1 MPSPFDTL
9 MSAFASPMLDQHF
22 GETISIT
29 RGPNTTAGIT
39 ASWITQAT
47 VVSTTDAKQNTV
59 IVDRFWFVKQSAYQI
74 RSVAVEPRTGD
85 RLTDDAGRVWEVLP
99 AKITPPVE
107 SYAGGDY
114 WKIATKQVT

>member
-1 MPSPFDTL
+1 MPSLFDAL
-9 MSAFASPMLDQHF
+9 MSVFASPMLDQHF
-22 GETISIT
+22 GEAVSIT
-29 RGPNTTAGIT
+29 RGPKIT
-39 ASWITQAT
+39 ESIIASWIVQ
-47 VVSTTDAKQNTV
+47 DAKVNTNDTTHTT
-59 IVDRFWFVKQSAYQI
+59 IVDRFWFVKQSDYQV
-74 RSVAVEPRTGD
+74 SGVAVEPRTGD

>member
-29 RGPNTTAGIT
+29 RGANTTASII
-39 ASWITQAT
+39 ASWIDQAAA
-47 VVSTTDAKQNTV
+47 VNTTDAKHTA
-59 IVDRFWFVKQSAYQI
+59 IVDRFWFVKQSDYQI
-74 RSVAVEPRTGD
+74 TSVEVEPRTGD
-85 RLTDDAGRVWEVLP
+85 RLTDDAGREWEVLP
-99 AKITPPVE
+99 AKSVPSVE
-107 SYAGGDY
+107 SYAAGDY